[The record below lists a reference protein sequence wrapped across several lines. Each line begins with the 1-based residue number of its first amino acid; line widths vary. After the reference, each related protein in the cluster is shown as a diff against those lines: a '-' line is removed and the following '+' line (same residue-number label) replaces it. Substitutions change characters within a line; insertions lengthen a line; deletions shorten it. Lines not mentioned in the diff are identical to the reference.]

1 MADWPAIRTFTSINA
16 WKLQRLSW
24 NISDRQSSG
33 KVGSRAR
40 GEAWAK
46 KRETSSILSHVSRIV
61 TLHFKLQNLSTK
73 SGYETCLKRNR
84 EILLK
89 CSSTIQKVGILFLK
103 GILML
108 CEYKLLRPCT
118 RRALWLTFFH
128 ARHSFHLWLWVIWEA
143 KVWTLISLCYAATLN
158 SWKMYKPLYWQS
170 TKWLQ

>member
-1 MADWPAIRTFTSINA
+1 MLRSYNVYLEISPIDRVVV
-16 WKLQRLSW
+16 KLALVHEVRLELRSV
-24 NISDRQSSG
+24 
-33 KVGSRAR
+33 KH
-40 GEAWAK
+40 
-46 KRETSSILSHVSRIV
+46 LLYSHVSRIV

-84 EILLK
+84 EILLNG
-89 CSSTIQKVGILFLK
+89 SSTIQKVGILFLK